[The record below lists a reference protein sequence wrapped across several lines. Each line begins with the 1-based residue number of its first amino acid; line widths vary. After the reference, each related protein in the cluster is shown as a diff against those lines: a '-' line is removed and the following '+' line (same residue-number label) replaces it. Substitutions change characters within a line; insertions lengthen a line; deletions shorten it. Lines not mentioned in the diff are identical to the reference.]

1 MSGGLPTCH
10 EAHRTA
16 ETCQVVCC
24 VCMGVVIG
32 AAVALCGCC
41 DAGVW
46 HRQGLCHCHVAT
58 MTHCTMAVLDSW
70 SLGHGTSSTMIIGSM
85 IVVSVV
91 IHRSIHCVVCFWS
104 SLGLRRNKSS
114 HTNSRKQQL
123 RAMFGRPACAVRR
136 SPKLFGTY
144 LSYNSGHEGR
154 HQQQSE
160 QCHSIL
166 FTGSCSRRRAAAS
179 H

>member
-1 MSGGLPTCH
+1 
-10 EAHRTA
+10 
-16 ETCQVVCC
+16 
-24 VCMGVVIG
+24 
-32 AAVALCGCC
+32 
-41 DAGVW
+41 
-46 HRQGLCHCHVAT
+46 
-58 MTHCTMAVLDSW
+58 
-70 SLGHGTSSTMIIGSM
+70 
-85 IVVSVV
+85 VVSVV

-160 QCHSIL
+160 QCHLIL
-166 FTGSCSRRRAAAS
+166 FTGSSRRLVVVRS
-179 H
+179 QRLKLPCLSTKRSG